1 MRSQEGQF
9 RCNSSNRKIIRI
21 IGLNP
26 TLDCKVIFQ
35 TSSYNRQKY
44 LRSLRDRKRKA
55 KLNIEDIE
63 TDEQLERMD
72 DEGRCQEK

>member
-1 MRSQEGQF
+1 
-9 RCNSSNRKIIRI
+9 
-21 IGLNP
+21 
-26 TLDCKVIFQ
+26 VIFQ